1 MTEPFGRDYL
11 FRLMTTSPNA
21 FWRFDCD
28 VALEAAARMARFVQV
43 TGVRATFFVLAVGD
57 WYNPLSI
64 ASRRAI
70 EAIRSAD
77 QDVALHAD
85 YRGPGSVP
93 AEVARQ
99 RALLDHAG
107 LPLNSDVVAFHMPPL
122 VVLWRDFPEF
132 DSAYATKWRGRYV
145 SDSRR
150 RWSPAKALAVND
162 RAQVCLHPEHWDV

>member
-1 MTEPFGRDYL
+1 VTSGRTRIVTADQLRDGYV
-11 FRLMTTSPNA
+11 RVTTINGV
-21 FWRFDCD
+21 D
-28 VALEAAARMARFVQV
+28 VVMNERYHVLEDLPD
-43 TGVRATFFVLAVGD
+43 G
-57 WYNPLSI
+57 
-64 ASRRAI
+64 
-70 EAIRSAD
+70 IRSAD